1 MNTWLTDSGRARRSW
16 FDVGNPAHLWTIG
29 IPGVFVVRIWLLAF
43 ACRTTVFDAH
53 VVRILAFTANSG
65 VTDVVAVFALSA
77 SNTFDLTVR
86 NGRIVEVVV
95 VVLLLLPLPPMF

>member
-29 IPGVFVVRIWLLAF
+29 IPGVFVVTIWLLAF

-65 VTDVVAVFALSA
+65 VADVVAVFALSA
-77 SNTFDLTVR
+77 CNTLDLTVR
-86 NGRIVEVVV
+86 KSWVMQAVAIA
-95 VVLLLLPLPPMF
+95 LLSSS